1 MLRRSTTATTL
12 AAIAGL
18 LVTTAPVRAETCNLI
33 DPPTLVGQGLTLMIA
48 RPDGREMC
56 VTINKSA
63 GIAAGRVTVLT
74 VRPVLNASAS
84 DIEVLV
90 TKETAALKGTR
101 THFKADLSA
110 PDLLGG
116 AQVFVNADEDRH
128 LTVRVRPRHGH
139 DYRLAVIVH
148 EIEIAKVVGA
158 ASVDAFAH
166 IALDIFMRELGVKDA
181 KLPFLDH
188 RMLSI
193 GLKAVSGAAKGHSGE
208 EIVAGI
214 AVHTAIKEILAGRD
228 VPRELAIVV
237 ASFVTHAWREVAK
250 NALRPFQWPSSDH
263 RRDTSRPMAASL
275 RN

>member
-1 MLRRSTTATTL
+1 MTRTITTPTIAAL
-12 AAIAGL
+12 AALI
-18 LVTTAPVRAETCNLI
+18 VTTAPARAGTCNLI
-33 DPPTLVGQGLTLMIA
+33 DPPTLVGQGHTLVIA

-56 VTINKSA
+56 FTINKSA
-63 GIAAGRVTVLT
+63 GISAGRITVLT

-90 TKETAALKGTR
+90 TKERTATKGSR
-101 THFKADLSA
+101 PHHAADLSA
-110 PDLLGG
+110 PDLFG
-116 AQVFVNADEDRH
+116 AAQLFVNADEDRH
-128 LTVRVRPRHGH
+128 LTVRVRPRHGR
-139 DYRLAVIVH
+139 DYRVAVIVH
-148 EIEIAKVVGA
+148 EIEIAEVIGA
-158 ASVDAFAH
+158 ATIDAFAH
-166 IALDIFMRELGVKDA
+166 VALDIFMRELGVKDA

-214 AVHTAIKEILAGRD
+214 AIQTAIKEMLAGAD

-237 ASFVTHAWREVAK
+237 ASFITHAWREVAK
-250 NALRPFQWPSSDH
+250 NALRPFQWPLPDYE
-263 RRDTSRPMAASL
+263 RDTSRPMAASL